1 MKTLYDKLWEEH
13 HVSQLDSGESLL
25 YIDRHYL
32 HEVTSPQAFEGLS
45 KKNLKPWRLGANI
58 ATPDH
63 NVPTERG
70 SDFGFNE
77 IEDEISKIQVIELD
91 KNCNKETFEI
101 ESLLEEDLQDLKE
114 LITNHFNNTGS
125 VVAEKI
131 IESWDIE
138 VERFIKVMPT
148 DYKRVLNE
156 MKLRK
161 ESNG

>member
-32 HEVTSPQAFEGLS
+32 HEVTSPQAFDGLS
-45 KKNLKPWRLGANI
+45 KKNLTPWRLGANV

-70 SDFGFNE
+70 TDFGFNE

-91 KNCNKETFEI
+91 KNCNKFGI
-101 ESLLEEDLQDLKE
+101 KQFDIKSSKQGIVHVIGPE
-114 LITNHFNNTGS
+114 LGYTL
-125 VVAEKI
+125 
-131 IESWDIE
+131 
-138 VERFIKVMPT
+138 P
-148 DYKRVLNE
+148 
-156 MKLRK
+156 
-161 ESNG
+161 

>member
-1 MKTLYDKLWEEH
+1 MC
-13 HVSQLDSGESLL
+13 
-25 YIDRHYL
+25 IRDR
-32 HEVTSPQAFEGLS
+32 
-45 KKNLKPWRLGANI
+45 
-58 ATPDH
+58 
-63 NVPTERG
+63 
-70 SDFGFNE
+70 
-77 IEDEISKIQVIELD
+77 
-91 KNCNKETFEI
+91 
-101 ESLLEEDLQDLKE
+101 
-114 LITNHFNNTGS
+114 LITNHFTYTGS